1 MACPRIGGPILV
13 RPAPLLSCF
22 DETDTY
28 IAVTSESLALES
40 EDALFP
46 FLHYLTANP
55 SFPLKTT
62 LTSTYLSRSAINP
75 ILTPYLL
82 PNETYTLLEERLDK
96 SMLLRDRGMRDL
108 LRLGLAQR
116 EGSVRLEGMRRVWSE
131 REKELNDSRDEC
143 DSWAEIGGKKV
154 CSVDEF
160 WTAVGNK
167 EGTEPLTWR
176 GRYVK
181 GRAWLEYN

>member
-1 MACPRIGGPILV
+1 MALI
-13 RPAPLLSCF
+13 
-22 DETDTY
+22 
-28 IAVTSESLALES
+28 SESLALES
-40 EDALFP
+40 EEALFP

-55 SFPLKTT
+55 SFPLKAA
-62 LTSTYLSRSAINP
+62 LTSNYRSPLNP
-75 ILTPYLL
+75 ILTPNLL

-131 REKELNDSRDEC
+131 REKELMDSRSEC
-143 DSWAEIGGKKV
+143 ESWVEVGGKKI
-154 CSVDEF
+154 CSVEEF
-160 WTAVGNK
+160 WATVGNK
-167 EGTEPLTWR
+167 EGAEPLIWS

-181 GRAWLEYN
+181 GRLT